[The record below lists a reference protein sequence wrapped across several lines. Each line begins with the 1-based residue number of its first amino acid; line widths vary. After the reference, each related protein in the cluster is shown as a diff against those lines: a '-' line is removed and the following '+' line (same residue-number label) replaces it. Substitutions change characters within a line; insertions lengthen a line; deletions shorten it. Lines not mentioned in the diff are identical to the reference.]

1 MEKHLTQH
9 NAQEPLPAIRAGLTK
24 TQIAHLA
31 KQTIDNILED
41 PTNIFQVAEAIAAME
56 EFAKQVRKNEQYV
69 EILRDELIKNN
80 GKASTASG
88 AKLEICEAGVNYDYS
103 PDAGWC
109 ALDQEI
115 QELIERRKELEEKLR
130 RIAPG
135 KMWVD
140 DETAEVFE
148 GPLKIS
154 KSTYR
159 ITLGK

>member
-9 NAQEPLPAIRAGLTK
+9 NAVPAISEGLTK
-24 TQIAHLA
+24 TQIIKLA
-31 KQTIDNILED
+31 KQSVDNVLED
-41 PTNIFQVAEAIAAME
+41 HSFIFQVAEAIAAME
-56 EFAKQVRKNEQYV
+56 EFAKQVRKDERFV
-69 EILRDELIKNN
+69 EILRDEIIKHN
-80 GKASTASG
+80 GKTATPSG
-88 AKLEICEAGVNYDYS
+88 AKLEICEAGVSYDYS
-103 PDAGWC
+103 VDAGWRS
-109 ALDQEI
+109 LEQEI
-115 QELIERRKELEEKLR
+115 QELTEKRKALEEKLR

-140 DETAEVFE
+140 DETGEVLE